1 MARLTEKGTTTTL
14 PSIKRPSYCCIHSV
28 RNFVVESRGRGKSA
42 YAFIY
47 FERNPFYSMSVVSE
61 IMSQKGVVTVDSKD
75 NPSALDVA
83 KLMAKNRIGSVL
95 VIEGDD
101 NKKPVGI
108 VTERD
113 IIKKV
118 SAQNKSADQVAVR
131 HIMSSPLVTI
141 KSIDSIDTAAETIA
155 ENKVKRLVVLE
166 QDGSMVGVLSVSDI
180 AKKLAKILTEDY
192 SRYRSLRN
200 LLDMG

>member
-1 MARLTEKGTTTTL
+1 
-14 PSIKRPSYCCIHSV
+14 
-28 RNFVVESRGRGKSA
+28 
-42 YAFIY
+42 
-47 FERNPFYSMSVVSE
+47 MSVVSE
-61 IMSQKGVVTVDSKD
+61 IIPQERVVVTVDIND

-83 KLMAKNRIGSVL
+83 KLMAKHRIGSIV
-95 VIEGDD
+95 VIEGN

-131 HIMSSPLVTI
+131 RIMSSPLITV
-141 KSIDSIDTAAETIA
+141 KSIDSVETAAATIA
-155 ENKVKRLVVLE
+155 ENKIKRLVVLE
-166 QDGSMVGVLSVSDI
+166 QDGSMVGILSVSDI

-192 SRYRSLRN
+192 NRYRSLRN
-200 LLDMG
+200 LLDTD

>member
-1 MARLTEKGTTTTL
+1 MRQQDKLTGAKPGSSSFLSPRT
-14 PSIKRPSYCCIHSV
+14 V
-28 RNFVVESRGRGKSA
+28 RRKH
-42 YAFIY
+42 IY
-47 FERNPFYSMSVVSE
+47 FEKSFAYSVSVVSE
-61 IMSQKGVVTVDSKD
+61 IMPQKVVVTVDIKD

-83 KLMAKNRIGSVL
+83 KLMAKHRIGSVL
-95 VIEGDD
+95 VIEGD

-118 SAQNKSADQVAVR
+118 SAQNKRADQVAVR
-131 HIMSSPLVTI
+131 HIMSSPLVTV

-166 QDGSMVGVLSVSDI
+166 QDGSMVGILSISDI

-200 LLDMG
+200 VLEV

>member
-1 MARLTEKGTTTTL
+1 
-14 PSIKRPSYCCIHSV
+14 
-28 RNFVVESRGRGKSA
+28 
-42 YAFIY
+42 
-47 FERNPFYSMSVVSE
+47 MSVVSE
-61 IMSQKGVVTVDSKD
+61 IIPQERVVVTVDIND

-83 KLMAKNRIGSVL
+83 KLMAKHRIGSIV
-95 VIEGDD
+95 VIEGN

-131 HIMSSPLVTI
+131 HIMSSPLITV
-141 KSIDSIDTAAETIA
+141 KSIDSVDTAAETLA
-155 ENKVKRLVVLE
+155 ENKIKRLVVLE
-166 QDGSMVGVLSVSDI
+166 QDGSMVGILSVSDI

-192 SRYRSLRN
+192 NRYRSLRN
-200 LLDMG
+200 LLDTD

>member
-1 MARLTEKGTTTTL
+1 
-14 PSIKRPSYCCIHSV
+14 
-28 RNFVVESRGRGKSA
+28 
-42 YAFIY
+42 
-47 FERNPFYSMSVVSE
+47 MSVVSE
-61 IMSQKGVVTVDSKD
+61 IMPQKAVVTVDIND

-83 KLMAKNRIGSVL
+83 KLMAKHRIGSVV
-95 VIEGDD
+95 VIEG
-101 NKKPVGI
+101 NNNNNTKPVGI
-108 VTERD
+108 ITERD

-118 SAQNKSADQVAVR
+118 SAQNKSADKVAVR
-131 HIMSSPLVTI
+131 HIMSSPLVTV
-141 KSIDSIDTAAETIA
+141 KSIDSIDTAAETIS

>member
-1 MARLTEKGTTTTL
+1 M
-14 PSIKRPSYCCIHSV
+14 
-28 RNFVVESRGRGKSA
+28 SA
-42 YAFIY
+42 
-47 FERNPFYSMSVVSE
+47 VSE
-61 IMSQKGVVTVDSKD
+61 IMPQRAIVTVDIND

-83 KLMAKNRIGSVL
+83 KLMVKHRIGSVI
-95 VIEGDD
+95 VVKDND
-101 NKKPVGI
+101 NKKPLGI
-108 VTERD
+108 ITERD

-131 HIMSSPLVTI
+131 HIMSSPLVTV
-141 KSIDSIDTAAETIA
+141 KSIDSIDTAAERIA

-166 QDGSMVGVLSVSDI
+166 QDGSMAGILSVSDI

-200 LLDMG
+200 LMDMG

>member
-1 MARLTEKGTTTTL
+1 MDAKPFNSFFPFVDRRAR
-14 PSIKRPSYCCIHSV
+14 
-28 RNFVVESRGRGKSA
+28 A
-42 YAFIY
+42 YL
-47 FERNPFYSMSVVSE
+47 FERNFMHSVSVVSE
-61 IMSQKGVVTVDSKD
+61 IMPQKKVVVTMDIND

-83 KLMAKNRIGSVL
+83 KLMAKHRVGSIVMT
-95 VIEGDD
+95 EG
-101 NKKPVGI
+101 NKKRPVGI

-118 SAQNKSADQVAVR
+118 TAQNKSADQVAVR
-131 HIMSSPLVTI
+131 HIMSTPLVTV

-155 ENKVKRLVVLE
+155 ENKIKRLVVLE
-166 QDGSMVGVLSVSDI
+166 QDGSMVGILSVSDI

-200 LLDMG
+200 LLDTD

>member
-1 MARLTEKGTTTTL
+1 
-14 PSIKRPSYCCIHSV
+14 V
-28 RNFVVESRGRGKSA
+28 
-42 YAFIY
+42 
-47 FERNPFYSMSVVSE
+47 SVVSE
-61 IMSQKGVVTVDSKD
+61 IIPQERVVVTVDIND

-83 KLMAKNRIGSVL
+83 KLMVKHRIGSIV
-95 VIEGDD
+95 VIEGN

-131 HIMSSPLVTI
+131 HIMSSPLITV
-141 KSIDSIDTAAETIA
+141 KSIDSVDTAAETIA
-155 ENKVKRLVVLE
+155 ENKIKRLVVLE
-166 QDGSMVGVLSVSDI
+166 QDGSMVGILSVSDI

-192 SRYRSLRN
+192 NRYRSLRN
-200 LLDMG
+200 LLDTD